1 MINTDRRDY
10 DYFLLGTKNAYGQQI
25 LPGKDAIPNGKINM
39 AIYTT
44 SQTIQ
49 DNILYK
55 DSQYIGLTNDDINDT
70 YIIKYGD
77 KRLKVLY
84 VLPIKNRYTQVFL
97 AAI

>member
-1 MINTDRRDY
+1 MINVDRKDY
-10 DYFLLGTKNAYGQQI
+10 DYFLLGVKNAYGQQT

-44 SQTIQ
+44 SQAIQ

-55 DSQYIGLTNDDINDT
+55 DSQYIGLTNNDINDT
-70 YIIKYGD
+70 YIIQYGD

-84 VLPIKNRYTQVFL
+84 VLPIKKRYTQVFL
-97 AAI
+97 TTL

>member
-10 DYFLLGTKNAYGQQI
+10 DYFLLGTKNAYGQQT
-25 LPGKDAIPNGKINM
+25 LPGKNAIPNGKINM

-55 DSQYIGLTNDDINDT
+55 DSQYIGLTNDNINDT

-97 AAI
+97 TTL

>member
-10 DYFLLGTKNAYGQQI
+10 DYFILRAKNAYGQQT

-44 SQTIQ
+44 SQAIQ

-55 DSQYIGLTNDDINDT
+55 NSQYIGLTNDDINDT
-70 YIIKYGD
+70 YIIQYGD

-97 AAI
+97 TTL

>member
-10 DYFLLGTKNAYGQQI
+10 DYFLLGTTNAYGQQT
-25 LPGKDAIPNGKINM
+25 LPGKNAIPNGKINM

-70 YIIKYGD
+70 YIIQYGD

-97 AAI
+97 TTL

>member
-10 DYFLLGTKNAYGQQI
+10 DYFLLGTKNAYGQQA

-97 AAI
+97 TIL